1 MIKETS
7 DYNISN
13 LRDAK
18 KLLQQLENQLEYW
31 QWEKKLLLENAE
43 GVTATNYDKERV
55 SGGVII
61 DSNVSIDR
69 VIDVIEPKIKL
80 LKSKIKNLM
89 EYIEK
94 ELKIIGEY
102 DPIEEKIIR
111 LRTENNMKW
120 IDISE
125 AVNYSERQCQRIFDK
140 YCDRKNKD
148 VVKMSSFK

>member
-18 KLLQQLENQLEYW
+18 RLLQQLENQLEYW
-31 QWEKKLLLENAE
+31 QWEKKLLLESAE
-43 GVTATNYDKERV
+43 GTGATNYDKERV
-55 SGGVII
+55 SGGVNI
-61 DSNVSIDR
+61 DSTTSIDR
-69 VIDVIEPKIKL
+69 VIDAIEPKIKL
-80 LKSKIKNLM
+80 LKSRIKNLM

-102 DPIEEKIIR
+102 DPIEAKIIR
-111 LRTENNMKW
+111 LRTESNMKW

-125 AVNYSERQCQRIFDK
+125 AVNYSERHCQRIYDK
-140 YCDRKNKD
+140 YCDRKSKL
-148 VVKMSSFK
+148 S

>member
-18 KLLQQLENQLEYW
+18 RLLQQLENQLEYW
-31 QWEKKLLLENAE
+31 QWEKKLLLESAE
-43 GVTATNYDKERV
+43 GTGATNYDKERV
-55 SGGVII
+55 SGGTKI
-61 DSNVSIDR
+61 DSNSSIDR

-80 LKSKIKNLM
+80 LKSRIKNLM
-89 EYIEK
+89 EYIET

-102 DPIEEKIIR
+102 DPIEAKIIR

-120 IDISE
+120 IDIAE
-125 AVNYSERQCQRIFDK
+125 AVSYSERHCQRIYDK
-140 YCDRKNKD
+140 YCDRKNKL
-148 VVKMSSFK
+148 S

>member
-55 SGGVII
+55 SGGTII

-69 VIDVIEPKIKL
+69 VIDIIEPKIKL
-80 LKSKIKNLM
+80 LKSRIKNLM

-102 DPIEEKIIR
+102 DPIEAKIIR
-111 LRTENNMKW
+111 LRTEHNMKW
-120 IDISE
+120 IDIAE
-125 AVNYSERQCQRIFDK
+125 AVNYSERHCQRIYDK
-140 YCDRKNKD
+140 YCDRKNKL
-148 VVKMSSFK
+148 S

>member
-1 MIKETS
+1 MTKETS

-18 KLLQQLENQLEYW
+18 RLLQQLENQLEYW
-31 QWEKKLLLENAE
+31 QWERKLLLENAE
-43 GVTATNYDKERV
+43 GIGATNYEKERV
-55 SGGVII
+55 SGGVKI
-61 DSNVSIDR
+61 DSNSSIDR

-80 LKSKIKNLM
+80 LKSRIKNLM
-89 EYIEK
+89 EYIET

-120 IDISE
+120 IDIAE
-125 AVNYSERQCQRIFDK
+125 AVNYSERHCQRIFDK
-140 YCDRKNKD
+140 YCDRKNK
-148 VVKMSSFK
+148 MS